1 MAISN
6 GMADQGWYLDSGA
19 THHLTNASQNLND
32 GKIYLGSNSLLVSNG
47 RGLKITHWLYLFQN
61 LIWHLFAPQVSH
73 LQHHLH
79 QLYHQYLVLIH
90 YLNKLFLLP
99 NYLSDQLHNILHHLH
114 PSYLINHLSQ

>member
-47 RGLKITHWLYLFQN
+47 QGLKITHTGYICFKTSFGTCL
-61 LIWHLFAPQVSH
+61 HLKSDIYSITCISCITNTFISFTTSTSCSFSPIIYQINITIFFIIFTH
-73 LQHHLH
+73 LT
-79 QLYHQYLVLIH
+79 
-90 YLNKLFLLP
+90 
-99 NYLSDQLHNILHHLH
+99 S
-114 PSYLINHLSQ
+114 STT